1 MAFHI
6 SEEKFDQLLDD
17 MKEVVREE
25 IMDIFEWTN
34 LLNFG
39 GGLTPRHRVHIAYGF
54 EGLLNE
60 ATEHQM
66 TSDMYGL
73 SYVIFDKL
81 DNFMIGLQAIET
93 RIDITYSQEDV
104 IHSLNSILDETLND
118 SLQDK
123 ITVDWAED
131 D

>member
-1 MAFHI
+1 MI
-6 SEEKFDQLLDD
+6 
-17 MKEVVREE
+17 
-25 IMDIFEWTN
+25 
-34 LLNFG
+34 
-39 GGLTPRHRVHIAYGF
+39 HRS
-54 EGLLNE
+54 NE

-81 DNFMIGLQAIET
+81 DNFMIGLKALEE

-104 IHSLNSILDETLND
+104 IHSLNSILDETLNN